1 MALCEFPSN
10 GSGGVPM
17 GRGIAAIGTAGGFCA
32 GGGFPPG
39 GTAGGWIAIGC
50 GAPVFPVVGSTCEI
64 MVIGAELVG
73 NGGADRSAALY
84 EGPALIPEGVARCF
98 PFEWGGVENAPASAD
113 VGLE

>member
-17 GRGIAAIGTAGGFCA
+17 GRGMAAIGIAGGFGA
-32 GGGFPPG
+32 GGGFPPE

-50 GAPVFPVVGSTCEI
+50 GALVFPVVGSTCEI
-64 MVIGAELVG
+64 MAIGVEPVG
-73 NGGADRSAALY
+73 NGGADKSGALY
-84 EGPALIPEGVARCF
+84 EGPALAIECIARCF
-98 PFEWGGVENAPASAD
+98 PFEWGGVGNALASAN